1 MSNNQPKRKDQKK
14 HRRLNP
20 RFVGLVFIAAA
31 LLLAGLI
38 IWAVTADRDPGN
50 QGTATGNFSPIPTKP
65 DIQIGDL
72 EDVQTDLG
80 KNLQI
85 TDIGSYTGVYM
96 EDGSDEVV
104 SRVLMIVVKNTGD
117 KTVQYG
123 QVALTDGTTTANFT
137 VTTLPPGESVV
148 LLEQSRM
155 SYADGK
161 GLTQSSVSNVA
172 VFAAEPSLCQ
182 DQLKIQSLNGAMNI
196 TNISGE
202 DVTGDIVI
210 YYKNAASDML
220 YGGITYRVTI
230 KGGLKADEVRQITA
244 SHFSAT
250 GSRIMFVTCG

>member
-1 MSNNQPKRKDQKK
+1 MSNKQSKRKNQKK

-20 RFVGLVFIAAA
+20 RFVGLVTIAAA
-31 LLLAGLI
+31 LLLAGVI
-38 IWAVTADRDPGN
+38 IWAVNGDREPGN
-50 QGTATGNFSPIPTKP
+50 QGTATGNFNPVATKP
-65 DIQIGDL
+65 QIDNVESVG
-72 EDVQTDLG
+72 QDLG
-80 KNLQI
+80 KNLEI
-85 TDIGSYTGVYM
+85 TDIGSYTGVFM

-104 SRVLMIVVKNTGD
+104 SRVLMIVVKNNGE

-123 QVALTDGTTTANFT
+123 QIALTDGTKTANFT
-137 VTTLPPGESVV
+137 VTTLPPGESAV

-161 GLTQSSVSNVA
+161 DLTQSSVSNVA
-172 VFAAEPSLCQ
+172 VFGNEPGLCQ

-202 DVTGDIVI
+202 DITGDIVI
-210 YYKNAASDML
+210 YYKNASSDML

-244 SHFSAT
+244 GHFSAT